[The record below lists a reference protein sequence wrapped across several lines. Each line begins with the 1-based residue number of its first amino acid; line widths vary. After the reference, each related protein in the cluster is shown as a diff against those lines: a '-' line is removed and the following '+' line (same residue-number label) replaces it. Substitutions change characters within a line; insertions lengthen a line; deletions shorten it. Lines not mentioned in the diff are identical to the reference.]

1 MGKMFP
7 VHALFVAMTTTA
19 AFASP
24 AVRVCPRDAVFRPVP
39 IGGEEFALGKVTR
52 EPYGTFN
59 ASGSWSYLVPRAAR
73 DVNVTFRWWLP
84 GSDELAPLVLPAGY
98 DGDLPGKRLGDA
110 NLTVVCHGLP
120 QRLAAGAYELVSSL
134 RRHRPS
140 DALLEV
146 VWDSGCDDSADGSR
160 SADIYYCP
168 SHAAPSDS
176 VQYQQAAGDSRLVA
190 RAVARTLIGLVN
202 DHGYELARI
211 HLLGF
216 GVGAHVVGFVADELH
231 YFDDYDKLG
240 RLTLLDPTAPLF
252 VAKLG
257 LAHLNGPGRA
267 VVSEAVHTSSAERC
281 GYGIVERLA
290 DLDVYV
296 NGGER
301 QPQCRS
307 SAMCSHV
314 VALVYYARTME
325 RCATDTELLPG
336 YWTPDKR
343 GVVRVPVANVRC
355 LVSQHAGPSDDRA
368 QSSGAS
374 PATRKPCAFARCLVV
389 AIASLVAVGHWR
401 S

>member
-1 MGKMFP
+1 MYP
-7 VHALFVAMTTTA
+7 VRALFVAMTTTA
-19 AFASP
+19 AFASA
-24 AVRVCPRDAVFRPVP
+24 AVRMCPGDAVFRPAP
-39 IGGEEFALGKVTR
+39 FGGEEFALGKVTR
-52 EPYGTFN
+52 EPYGAFN
-59 ASGSWSYLVPRAAR
+59 VSGSWSYLVPRAAR

-98 DGDLPGKRLGDA
+98 DGNLPGERLGDA

-120 QRLAAGAYELVSSL
+120 PRLAAGAHALVSAL

-146 VWDSGCDDSADGSR
+146 VWNADCDSSADGSR
-160 SADIYYCP
+160 AADIYYCP
-168 SHAAPSDS
+168 AHAAPADS
-176 VQYQQAAGDSRLVA
+176 AQYQQAAGDSRLVA
-190 RAVARTLIGLVN
+190 RAVARTLSGLVN

-216 GVGAHVVGFVADELH
+216 GVGAHVVGFVADELR
-231 YFDDYDKLG
+231 YFDDSDKLG

-257 LAHLNGPGRA
+257 LAHLSGPGRA
-267 VVSEAVHTSSAERC
+267 AVSEAVHTSSAARC

-301 QPQCRS
+301 QPRCRS

-336 YWTPDKR
+336 YWTPGKR
-343 GVVRVPVANVRC
+343 GVVQVPLADVSCV
-355 LVSQHAGPSDDRA
+355 VSQHAGPSEDRV

-374 PATRKPCAFARCLVV
+374 PATRKPCAFAWG
-389 AIASLVAVGHWR
+389 LVAVAYLVAAGRWR
-401 S
+401 C